1 MATFIS
7 LASFTDQGIR
17 NVKQS
22 TERAQAFREAAQK
35 AGVTVKDIY
44 WTMGSL
50 DLVVI
55 SDAPDDETAMA
66 LLLGLG
72 SVGNVRTQTLRG
84 FSAEEMGSIVA
95 KLS

>member
-55 SDAPDDETAMA
+55 SDAPDDESAMA

-72 SVGNVRTQTLRG
+72 GLGNVRTQTLRG
-84 FSAEEMGSIVA
+84 FSAEEMGSILA

>member
-55 SDAPDDETAMA
+55 SDAPDDESAMA

-72 SVGNVRTQTLRG
+72 SLGNVRTQTLRG